1 MSAKR
6 GIYII
11 VPLVLLAVVY
21 NSCLVADY
29 SRSLKPVL
37 AFMGSEGTA
46 TSQTKGMPTA
56 AAPHVA
62 ASDGSSSKALH
73 PNSTW
78 PSAWTSSTKAAGE
91 SGKENSGSATHS
103 GEGGG
108 GSAEKPEKKILF
120 YTRFFS
126 EGWQTILGNRT
137 NLTLQGCPETRCVF
151 TFDPAGDQDDADAL
165 IFHANDFDAEA
176 VPRARRPHQR
186 YIWFNLEAPA
196 PQGAHQRGRPWE
208 RDFFNWTFTY
218 NRDSDLFMPYGA
230 LAPLQAEEQNLSG
243 RPALLNKSSTTFLK
257 YMQDLNNN
265 VSLEDDLQHDWSSF
279 LRRPKIVAW
288 MVSNCNTWSGRE
300 KYVKELQNH
309 VQVDVYGRCG
319 SLTCGKNH
327 RDTYCYTDVLAVGY
341 RFYLSFENSLCRDYV
356 TEKVWFP
363 MLHGLVPVVYGGA
376 TYEDYLPPHSYID
389 ARAMSPKDLAELLIR
404 VSNSRTEYARYHLWR
419 RYWRPSPFPPFCELC
434 SKLHRDSSAATVA
447 DLRGWWTAAN
457 NCTSPRTSAASGGS
471 SLSERFSGAA
481 KVLTLLAKTALQ
493 VVP

>member
-1 MSAKR
+1 MLAKR
-6 GIYII
+6 GIYIV

-62 ASDGSSSKALH
+62 ASDGSSSQPLH

-230 LAPLQAEEQNLSG
+230 LAPLQGGCS
-243 RPALLNKSSTTFLK
+243 LL
-257 YMQDLNNN
+257 
-265 VSLEDDLQHDWSSF
+265 F
-279 LRRPKIVAW
+279 LRVI
-288 MVSNCNTWSGRE
+288 GRTP
-300 KYVKELQNH
+300 QM
-309 VQVDVYGRCG
+309 G
-319 SLTCGKNH
+319 
-327 RDTYCYTDVLAVGY
+327 
-341 RFYLSFENSLCRDYV
+341 
-356 TEKVWFP
+356 
-363 MLHGLVPVVYGGA
+363 
-376 TYEDYLPPHSYID
+376 
-389 ARAMSPKDLAELLIR
+389 
-404 VSNSRTEYARYHLWR
+404 
-419 RYWRPSPFPPFCELC
+419 
-434 SKLHRDSSAATVA
+434 
-447 DLRGWWTAAN
+447 
-457 NCTSPRTSAASGGS
+457 TS
-471 SLSERFSGAA
+471 
-481 KVLTLLAKTALQ
+481 
-493 VVP
+493 